1 MTKNKKIA
9 VLCNYELLPERV
21 GGMDYFF
28 WQFDTK
34 CKANGLEVDW
44 FFPNSSAHG
53 SYPDLNIH
61 SSKRDNVENFFLTF
75 LKQNE
80 TAYSHIITH
89 FLELCTPFFAV
100 VKQLSK
106 AEIIAIDHNPRP
118 IKGYPLAKKIK
129 KKIKGLLYSKH
140 IDTFVGVSDYTAKEL
155 VKDFGSQI
163 KNKIQV
169 IHNGILLEAI
179 QERKTRKEIYP
190 SFLTA
195 SHLRESKGIQDLI
208 QAVFLLPKEIKEE
221 LVIDVYG
228 DGPYRKPLEE
238 QVSRLGLELCFHFM
252 GSSSHL
258 KSIYCKY
265 DYMLQPTHMECFSL
279 SILESLAANVPVIT
293 TNVGGNEEAI
303 INNVNGYIFIA
314 KDVPA
319 LTTILAEIY
328 LGIKKID
335 LNTRIDVEKR
345 FSLEQMVE
353 QHFLILTRNP
363 VRVQNPDRVDTNTTS
378 K

>member
-1 MTKNKKIA
+1 MIKPKKIA

-28 WQFDTK
+28 WQFDAK
-34 CKANGLEVDW
+34 CKEQGVEVDW
-44 FFPNSSAHG
+44 FFPNVSTHG
-53 SYPDLNIH
+53 NYPDLNIH
-61 SSKRDNVENFFLTF
+61 SSKRDSVEKNFLTF
-75 LKQNE
+75 LQQNK
-80 TAYSHIITH
+80 TGYSHIITH
-89 FLELCTPFFAV
+89 FLELCTPFFAAA
-100 VKQLSK
+100 KQLSK

-118 IKGYPLAKKIK
+118 LNGYPFAKKIK
-129 KKIKGLLYSKH
+129 KKIKGLLYSKY

-155 VKDFGSQI
+155 VKDFGSPI

-179 QERKTRKEIYP
+179 QERKTRKKNHP

-208 QAVFLLPKEIKEE
+208 QAVYLLPKAIKAAI
-221 LVIDVYG
+221 VIDVYG
-228 DGPYRKPLEE
+228 DGPYRKSLED
-238 QVSRLGLELCFHFM
+238 QVSRLGLEHCFHFM

-258 KSIYCKY
+258 KSIYCQY

-303 INNVNGYIFIA
+303 INTVNGFIFKA

-319 LTTILAEIY
+319 LKTILEEIY
-328 LGIKKID
+328 LGIKKMD

-345 FSLEQMVE
+345 FSLGKMVDD
-353 QHFLILTRNP
+353 HFKLL
-363 VRVQNPDRVDTNTTS
+363 
-378 K
+378 